1 MPAHL
6 GTGGGPARAISV
18 EAALGRTPRVLC
30 PTRFAPS
37 LRARGRSA
45 GTGPPTR
52 PGGRGVDNS
61 IQHKA
66 FLLLLAAITLAFFWL
81 LLPFFSAVFWAVIL
95 AIIFQPLQRRFE
107 ERFGNRSNLAAAL
120 SVVVCIVIAIIP
132 MTIIFGALVNE
143 GAKLV
148 QRAQGGQIDM
158 TTILSEIQTH
168 IPAWGERIL
177 DRIGGGDFDF
187 TAIRDR
193 IVGLAQQLGQ
203 LIAGR
208 ALNLG
213 QNTLRFVV
221 ATGIML
227 YVLFFLFRDGRPLAR
242 SIRAAMP
249 LSDAYNQRLI
259 DKFVGVVR
267 ATVKGNVVIAIIQG
281 TIGGVTLWF
290 LGIDAA
296 LLWGALMVFLSLLPA
311 VGAAIVWVPIAI
323 YLFMTGAIWGGIVL
337 VFVGAA
343 VIGLVDNILRP
354 ILVGKDTRLP
364 DYVILVSTVGGLAI
378 FGINGFVIGPL
389 IAALFVA
396 SWTIF
401 REERDA
407 VRRREA
413 AGSLILD
420 ATVPPGD
427 RPTTII
433 QP

>member
-1 MPAHL
+1 MSGL
-6 GTGGGPARAISV
+6 
-18 EAALGRTPRVLC
+18 
-30 PTRFAPS
+30 
-37 LRARGRSA
+37 
-45 GTGPPTR
+45 
-52 PGGRGVDNS
+52 DNS
-61 IQHKA
+61 VQHNA
-66 FLLLLAAITLAFFWL
+66 FFLLLAAITLAFFWL

-107 ERFGNRSNLAAAL
+107 RRFGRGSNLAAAL

-132 MTIIFGALVNE
+132 MAVIFGSLVNE

-148 QRAQGGQIDM
+148 QRAQSGGID
-158 TTILSEIQTH
+158 TTAILQQLQSH

-203 LIAGR
+203 LVAGR
-208 ALNLG
+208 AINLG

-227 YVLFFLFRDGRPLAR
+227 YVLFFLFRDGRGLAR
-242 SIRAAMP
+242 NIRSAMP
-249 LSDAYNQRLI
+249 LSDAYNQRLL

-267 ATVKGNVVIAIIQG
+267 ATVKGNVVIAAIQG
-281 TIGGVTLWF
+281 TIGGVTLWL

-311 VGAAIVWVPIAI
+311 VGAAIVWVPIAV
-323 YLFMTGAIWGGIVL
+323 YLFMTGAVWEGVVL

-354 ILVGKDTRLP
+354 VLVGKDTRLP
-364 DYVILVSTVGGLAI
+364 DYVILVSTVGGLSI

-396 SWTIF
+396 GWTIF
-401 REERDA
+401 REERDD
-407 VRRREA
+407 VRRRA
-413 AGSLILD
+413 AAATLILED
-420 ATVPPGD
+420 SAPPAD
-427 RPTTII
+427 RPTTILR
-433 QP
+433 P

>member
-1 MPAHL
+1 M
-6 GTGGGPARAISV
+6 
-18 EAALGRTPRVLC
+18 
-30 PTRFAPS
+30 
-37 LRARGRSA
+37 
-45 GTGPPTR
+45 
-52 PGGRGVDNS
+52 
-61 IQHKA
+61 
-66 FLLLLAAITLAFFWL
+66 ITAAFFWL

-107 ERFGNRSNLAAAL
+107 RSFGSGSNLAAAL

-132 MTIIFGALVNE
+132 MAVIFGSLVNE

-148 QRAQGGQIDM
+148 QRAQGGQID
-158 TTILSEIQTH
+158 TTAILQQIQTH
-168 IPAWGERIL
+168 LPPWADRLL
-177 DRIGGGDFDF
+177 DRVGGGEFDF

-193 IVGLAQQLGQ
+193 IVTLAQQLGQ
-203 LIAGR
+203 LVAGR

-227 YVLFFLFRDGRPLAR
+227 YVLFFLFRDGRSIAR
-242 SIRAAMP
+242 NVRAAMP
-249 LSDAYNQRLI
+249 LSDAYNERLI
-259 DKFVGVVR
+259 EKFVGVVR
-267 ATVKGNVVIAIIQG
+267 ATVKGNILIALIQG
-281 TIGGVTLWF
+281 TIGGVALWA

-323 YLFMTGAIWGGIVL
+323 YFFSTGEIWRGVVL
-337 VFVGAA
+337 VFIGAA

-354 ILVGKDTRLP
+354 VLVGKDTRLP
-364 DYVILVSTVGGLAI
+364 DYLILVSTVGGLSV

-407 VRRREA
+407 LRREA
-413 AGSLILD
+413 QAGLIIDGLQPAD
-420 ATVPPGD
+420 RKATIVGE
-427 RPTTII
+427 
-433 QP
+433 

>member
-1 MPAHL
+1 MPGL
-6 GTGGGPARAISV
+6 
-18 EAALGRTPRVLC
+18 
-30 PTRFAPS
+30 
-37 LRARGRSA
+37 
-45 GTGPPTR
+45 
-52 PGGRGVDNS
+52 DNS

-66 FLLLLAAITLAFFWL
+66 FLLLLAAISVAFFWL

-107 ERFGNRSNLAAAL
+107 RQFGSGSNLAAAL
-120 SVVVCIVIAIIP
+120 SVLVCIVIAIIP
-132 MTIIFGALVNE
+132 MAIIFGSLVNE

-148 QRAQGGQIDM
+148 QQAQSGGIDA
-158 TTILSEIQTH
+158 TAILNEVQSHVPT
-168 IPAWGERIL
+168 WGQRIL
-177 DRIGGGDFDF
+177 DRLGGGEFDF
-187 TAIRDR
+187 SSIRDR

-208 ALNLG
+208 ALNFG

-242 SIRAAMP
+242 TIRAAMP
-249 LSDAYNQRLI
+249 LSDAYNQRLLE
-259 DKFVGVVR
+259 KFVGVVR
-267 ATVKGNVVIAIIQG
+267 ATVKGNIVIAVIQG
-281 TIGGVTLWF
+281 TIGGVTLWL

-311 VGAAIVWVPIAI
+311 VGAAIVWIPIAA
-323 YLFMTGAIWGGIVL
+323 YFFMTGSIWQGVVL
-337 VFVGAA
+337 VAVGAG

-354 ILVGKDTRLP
+354 VLVGKDTRLP
-364 DYVILVSTVGGLAI
+364 DYVILVSTVGGLSI

-396 SWTIF
+396 CWTIF
-401 REERDA
+401 REERDEA
-407 VRRREA
+407 RRHEA
-413 AGSLILD
+413 MSGPLILD
-420 ATVPPGD
+420 AAPPVE

-433 QP
+433 VP

>member
-1 MPAHL
+1 M
-6 GTGGGPARAISV
+6 
-18 EAALGRTPRVLC
+18 
-30 PTRFAPS
+30 
-37 LRARGRSA
+37 
-45 GTGPPTR
+45 
-52 PGGRGVDNS
+52 
-61 IQHKA
+61 
-66 FLLLLAAITLAFFWL
+66 LLAAITLAFFWL

-107 ERFGNRSNLAAAL
+107 RLAGPGSNLAAAL

-132 MTIIFGALVNE
+132 MTIIFGSLVNE
-143 GAKLV
+143 GSKLV

-158 TTILSEIQTH
+158 TAILTEIQSH
-168 IPAWGERIL
+168 VPDWGDRLL
-177 DRIGGGDFDF
+177 DRIGGGDFDL
-187 TAIRDR
+187 TALRDR
-193 IVGLAQQLGQ
+193 LVGLAQQLGQ

-227 YVLFFLFRDGRPLAR
+227 YVLFFLFRDGRGLAR
-242 SIRAAMP
+242 TIRGAMP

-259 DKFVGVVR
+259 EKFVGVVR
-267 ATVKGNVVIAIIQG
+267 ATVKGNIVIAVIQG
-281 TIGGVTLWF
+281 TIGGVTLWL

-311 VGAAIVWVPIAI
+311 VGAAIVWVPIAV
-323 YLFMTGAIWGGIVL
+323 YLFMTGAIWKGVVL
-337 VFVGAA
+337 AFVGAA

-364 DYVILVSTVGGLAI
+364 DYVILVSTVGGLSI

-401 REERDA
+401 REERDE

-413 AGSLILD
+413 AGPLILD